1 MQEEVVLVK
10 STGDEYQR
18 TPLQDA
24 KNALDRALKST
35 NVSAMTRKRWVDE
48 MTVSDQFVY
57 MNSYLMAQVLLYLH
71 EQNLELK
78 HPEVSQFTNK
88 ILEKYINPLLQG
100 VRSEI
105 QVREDYKKLNAEEKR
120 IRMENELNIRFI
132 RLKVR
137 FLSYVLQIIKIRKKI
152 RTQR

>member
-48 MTVSDQFVY
+48 MSGSDQFVY
-57 MNSYLMAQVLLYLH
+57 MNSGLMAQVLLYLH
-71 EQNLELK
+71 EKDLELK
-78 HPEVSQFTNK
+78 HPEVDQFTNK

-105 QVREDYKKLNAEEKR
+105 QVREDYKKLNAEEKKE
-120 IRMENELNIRFI
+120 RMENELNIRFI

-137 FLSYVLQIIKIRKKI
+137 FLSYVLKIIKIRKGVRMK
-152 RTQR
+152 R

>member
-24 KNALDRALKST
+24 KNALDKALKATTVST
-35 NVSAMTRKRWVDE
+35 ATRRRWVDE
-48 MTVSDQFVY
+48 MTVSDQFIY
-57 MNSYLMAQVLLYLH
+57 MNPYLMAQVLLYLH
-71 EQNLELK
+71 DLNLELK
-78 HPEVSQFTNK
+78 HPEVEQFTDK

-105 QVREDYKKLNAEEKR
+105 QVREDYKRLNAEEKKQ
-120 IRMENELNIRFI
+120 RMENELNVRFI